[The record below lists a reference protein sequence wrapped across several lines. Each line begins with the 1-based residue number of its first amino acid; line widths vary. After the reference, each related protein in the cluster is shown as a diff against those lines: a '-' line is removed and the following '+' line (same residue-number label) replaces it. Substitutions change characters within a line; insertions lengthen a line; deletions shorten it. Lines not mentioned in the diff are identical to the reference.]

1 MAAKNTLTVPT
12 IDELV
17 SESDIS
23 VKQNNLMVL
32 LNQEPPKQW
41 LVPHPMVK
49 GHLYLPIERVEYIL
63 SRVFKKWWVDILS
76 VQTIANSAVVT
87 VRLNVIDPITKEV
100 WHNDGVGAM
109 AIQTDKGAGAMEW
122 DKAKADGVMKAV
134 PSAETYAIKDAADK
148 FGKIFGK
155 DVGRKVQ
162 IDYNSLLKEET
173 QSDIDSQK
181 EDERFLKFLD
191 VSRTEKE
198 LDSLLLRTSQ
208 ELKDRHDEA
217 IKQKEFEILSQK

>member
-1 MAAKNTLTVPT
+1 MSNKLTVPT
-12 IDELV
+12 LEQLV
-17 SESDIS
+17 SENELS

-41 LVPHPMVK
+41 LVPHPMVS
-49 GHLYLPIERVEYIL
+49 GHKYLPIERVEYIL

-87 VRLNVIDPITKEV
+87 VRLNVIDPITGEI

-122 DKAKADGVMKAV
+122 DKSKADGVMKAV

-148 FGKIFGK
+148 FGKLFGK
-155 DVGRKVQ
+155 DVGRKIQ
-162 IDYNSLLKEET
+162 IDYNNLV
-173 QSDIDSQK
+173 K
-181 EDERFLKFLD
+181 EDTQTETDEKTEDARFLKFL
-191 VSRTEKE
+191 SECITEDK
-198 LDSLLLRTSQ
+198 LDSLLLRTSN
-208 ELKDRHDEA
+208 ELKERHNEA
-217 IKQKEFEILSQK
+217 IKQKEFEILQNVR